1 MTSSAYRDLRLKHP
15 LAISIVSALIMILE
29 LSLIRFIPSE
39 VKAISYFSNLILFAS
54 FFGLGIGCILSDT
67 KQRAWLFPLGI
78 FLLYIFC
85 FLAHGIV
92 TYDTSGSVHFWLQKS
107 TRDYKPLLEIPLEI
121 SAILVFVLTSLPF
134 FTLGHA
140 LANLMDQHERLTSYA
155 WDIGGSLVGTILFT
169 VSALFSVPPYV
180 WIFLVPVVFAL
191 LLNFDMDR
199 RVAYIVAGACFLS
212 FAVGKYDS
220 RWSPYYLVSYIP
232 AENNLSVFVN
242 SSFHQE
248 AVNFNSTNVEYR
260 RTAEKARSKFSAPYA
275 AYQSA
280 HAGASPQ
287 NILILGG
294 GTGNDA
300 NIALLNGASS
310 VTVIEIDPVIISLG
324 REFNFLKPYDD
335 PRVRIINDDGRHY
348 LSMTSDRYDM
358 VIFGTLDSQALLS
371 GYANLRLENYIYTVE
386 SFQAAR
392 RVLNDGGMLGTYY
405 SIWKD
410 WFIARIY
417 STINEAFPGSLKL
430 AILEDGYLFNAIIV
444 AAKNLPGFNSDQ
456 SLDQKLLP
464 STPSTDNWPYIYLE
478 KPTISRLYWT
488 VIGVLMS
495 FILVVFLMLKKR
507 SGSAGVGS
515 EFFLLGLAFTLL
527 ESAAIVRLALLFGT
541 TWIVNSIVFIT
552 VLTMILLSNWMVMR
566 TKGLPMLASWL
577 GIGIVMAC
585 NILVPMDALLGLD
598 FWARCAASFAL
609 IGIPVLLAGNCFS
622 KMFAQQK
629 SSGYALGV
637 NLIGAMAGGL
647 LEYIS
652 MLHGMRSVWL
662 VLAMVY
668 FAAFAVWFLKYH
680 LVNARIAKQ
689 GRAAVQAA
697 HH

>member
-1 MTSSAYRDLRLKHP
+1 
-15 LAISIVSALIMILE
+15 LA
-29 LSLIRFIPSE
+29 
-39 VKAISYFSNLILFAS
+39 
-54 FFGLGIGCILSDT
+54 
-67 KQRAWLFPLGI
+67 
-78 FLLYIFC
+78 
-85 FLAHGIV
+85 
-92 TYDTSGSVHFWLQKS
+92 
-107 TRDYKPLLEIPLEI
+107 
-121 SAILVFVLTSLPF
+121 FVLTALPF

-169 VSALFSVPPYV
+169 VSSLFSVPPYI
-180 WIFLVPVVFAL
+180 WIFAVPVVFAL

-199 RVAYIVAGACFLS
+199 KVAYIVAGACFLS

-280 HAGASPQ
+280 HAGASPH

-300 NIALLNGASS
+300 NIALLNGAFS

-577 GIGIVMAC
+577 GIGVVMAC
-585 NILVPMDALLGLD
+585 NILVPMDVLLGLD
-598 FWARCAASFAL
+598 FWVRCAASFAL

-680 LVNARIAKQ
+680 LVNTRIAKQ